1 MERMRWESVSVSDR
15 GLIRPNNEDAALE
28 SAEHG
33 LFAVADGMGGHAA
46 GEVASRMAVEALRSA
61 GNGAP
66 AENPAELLVRA
77 FTAANLE
84 IRRRGRSEPDKH
96 GMGTTLTV
104 LRFIPDTAGRGII
117 AHVGDSRAYRLRGRR
132 MEQLTRDHTWVQ
144 ERVDAGV
151 LTPDQARSHP
161 YASIL
166 TRVLGT
172 DDVVDPDIVAVDT
185 EPGDLFLLC
194 SDGLPTMVADEEI
207 LRIVDRA
214 GSLEEAARELVRA
227 ANSGGGEDNVT
238 VVLFRLEQDQS
249 ALEETLVAPDG
260 GAAAPGEEDE
270 LEDTLTG
277 LPPVAP
283 AAARSAEPEGEK
295 PAHRRRRHGPWGR
308 RLLWGAL
315 ALGFVALV
323 LGGALFGLSR
333 AYFVGADEQ
342 GNVTVFQGVP
352 FDLSDGVGL
361 YRERYVSPLAAA
373 QLSPEERTELF
384 DHELTSFERA
394 KARIRVFEAE
404 ALP

>member
-84 IRRRGRSEPDKH
+84 IRRRGRSEPDKR

-104 LRFIPDTAGRGII
+104 LRFIPDTADRGII

-161 YASIL
+161 YSSIL

-185 EPGDLFLLC
+185 QPGDIFLLC
-194 SDGLPTMVADEEI
+194 SDGLSGMIPDADLERI
-207 LRIVDRA
+207 LNVERPLERTA
-214 GSLEEAARELVRA
+214 KELLGSAIEK
-227 ANSGGGEDNVT
+227 GGFDNVT
-238 VVLFRLEQDQS
+238 VVLVR
-249 ALEETLVAPDG
+249 TL
-260 GAAAPGEEDE
+260 
-270 LEDTLTG
+270 
-277 LPPVAP
+277 
-283 AAARSAEPEGEK
+283 PE
-295 PAHRRRRHGPWGR
+295 
-308 RLLWGAL
+308 
-315 ALGFVALV
+315 
-323 LGGALFGLSR
+323 
-333 AYFVGADEQ
+333 
-342 GNVTVFQGVP
+342 
-352 FDLSDGVGL
+352 
-361 YRERYVSPLAAA
+361 
-373 QLSPEERTELF
+373 
-384 DHELTSFERA
+384 
-394 KARIRVFEAE
+394 
-404 ALP
+404 